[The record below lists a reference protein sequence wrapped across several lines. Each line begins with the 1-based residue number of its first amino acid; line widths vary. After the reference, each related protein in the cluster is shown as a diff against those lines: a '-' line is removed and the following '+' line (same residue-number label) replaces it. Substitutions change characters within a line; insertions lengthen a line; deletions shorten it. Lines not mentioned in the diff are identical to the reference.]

1 MDKHSN
7 KVTFCKLSRFFR
19 ILFIDFSGLYSSKF
33 PLEKNAKAPQIMQRI
48 QFFLSKLFLTSLPS
62 LL

>member
-33 PLEKNAKAPQIMQRI
+33 PLEKKCKGSTNHANNTI
-48 QFFLSKLFLTSLPS
+48 LPV
-62 LL
+62 